1 MIVMTIMMVS
11 DPGGGLGLL
20 RHQNITAKKMWNEKK
35 WGTKENILLE
45 FVIQTTKTAHISL
58 VTFSLKLSL
67 VFLNIFNS
75 HLEKIWTFEGTVT
88 Q

>member
-11 DPGGGLGLL
+11 DPGGRQGLL

-45 FVIQTTKTAHISL
+45 FVIQTTKTAHIS
-58 VTFSLKLSL
+58 
-67 VFLNIFNS
+67 
-75 HLEKIWTFEGTVT
+75 
-88 Q
+88 

>member
-11 DPGGGLGLL
+11 DPGGGQGLL

-45 FVIQTTKTAHISL
+45 FVIQTTKTAHIS
-58 VTFSLKLSL
+58 
-67 VFLNIFNS
+67 
-75 HLEKIWTFEGTVT
+75 
-88 Q
+88 